1 MTRAALVGAL
11 GAAFTAL
18 GGDLARLSL
27 PDVPLPSTNGRTFDA
42 RSLPATGKVTVLT
55 FFSAHCPCQAIH
67 DPRLA
72 QLASEYQTQGVQFFA
87 IDSEDGSSLEADK
100 QEVERRHYP
109 FPILRDEGGRL
120 AKALDVHFATGTVI
134 VDSQGTVRYR
144 GGIDTDKRRL
154 HEDAKP
160 YLKGAIDAVLAGRD
174 PQPAEPKSLGCYLL
188 GT

>member
-1 MTRAALVGAL
+1 VTRAACVAVLCAAL
-11 GAAFTAL
+11 NAS
-18 GGDLARLSL
+18 GDELARLSL
-27 PDVPLPSTNGRTFDA
+27 PNLPLPSTDGRTFDLHALPSTA
-42 RSLPATGKVTVLT
+42 RVTVLT

-67 DPRLA
+67 DSRLV

-87 IDSEDGSSLEADK
+87 VDSEDGSSLEADK
-100 QEVERRHYP
+100 EEAARRRYP

-144 GGIDTDKRRL
+144 GGIDTDKRSL

-160 YLKGAIDAVLAGRD
+160 YLKSAIDSVLAGRD